1 MDDKVSKSERLFEEA
16 LDLVI
21 RMQDDPGNPVALD
34 LVARW
39 RARSADH
46 ETAWREAMEIHGMA
60 GKVMQAQ
67 RSAGGPGRGMS
78 RRSVLFG
85 GVAGL
90 AAIGVGSMLGPQ
102 LVLQARAD
110 YLTATA
116 ELRRVAL
123 EDGTQVT
130 LGPDS
135 AIRSRFDEHA
145 RNVEL
150 LAGMAFFDVAPDTAR
165 PFQVRTGN
173 LVATALG
180 TAFDVS
186 NDAGYLA
193 VSVDHGAVDVKVQT
207 ESLPAQTP
215 VSAGEWLSFDP
226 RSSSFERGVR
236 DVSQI
241 AAWREGLLVADRDS
255 IASVVARIARWKSGR
270 VVLAQS
276 SFGAERISGVFDL
289 NQPLSA
295 LEAVVEPYGG
305 KVRQISPWLTIIST
319 I

>member
-1 MDDKVSKSERLFEEA
+1 MDEKLSKSERLFEEA

-21 RMQDDPGNPVALD
+21 RLQDDPGNPVAHD

-39 RARSADH
+39 RARSPDH

-67 RSAGGPGRGMS
+67 RNSTAGKTIS
-78 RRSVLFG
+78 RRSVLFSG
-85 GVAGL
+85 MAGL
-90 AAIGVGSMLGPQ
+90 TVIGVGAILGPQ
-102 LVLQARAD
+102 LVLQTRAD
-110 YLTATA
+110 YVTATA
-116 ELRRVAL
+116 ELRRLAL
-123 EDGTQVT
+123 RDGTQVT

-135 AIRSRFDEHA
+135 AIRSRFGD
-145 RNVEL
+145 RYRRVEL

-165 PFQVRTGN
+165 PFQVTTGD
-173 LVATALG
+173 LVVTALG

-186 NDAGYLA
+186 SDAGYLA
-193 VSVDHGAVDVKVQT
+193 VSVDHGAVGVKVRAAG
-207 ESLPAQTP
+207 LPTQPP
-215 VSAGEWLSFDP
+215 VGAGEWLSFDP

-241 AAWREGLLVADRDS
+241 AAWREGLLVADRDT

-276 SFGAERISGVFDL
+276 DFGAERISGVFDL